1 MSGSEVFDADTV
13 IEALHRLHAA
23 GVRDS
28 YPDPSRV
35 VLIGSTWHG
44 HERMGSF
51 THDQIIRCVD
61 AWLAAQ
67 KSGAVLKMPTPA
79 MLLMARADQIRG
91 ERRAIEAQHGGQIP
105 EAVKAE
111 RGEFRGWVDRVF
123 GREWGQQGQRYRA
136 YMTAA
141 DHPKHGSD
149 IPKKFVDA
157 GYTVELPVPA
167 NRSPDSVGMAW
178 VGRYKQDLSHFG
190 APRVTVSARVERGR
204 RQEAT

>member
-1 MSGSEVFDADTV
+1 MSEGEVFDADTV

-23 GVRDS
+23 GVRDA

-44 HERMGSF
+44 HERMGTFS
-51 THDQIIRCVD
+51 HDQILRCVD

-79 MLLMARADQIRG
+79 MLLTARADQVRG
-91 ERRAIEAQHGGQIP
+91 ERRVIEAKHGGQIP

-123 GREWGQQGQRYRA
+123 GREWVQQGQRFRA

-141 DHPKHGSD
+141 DYPGHGSV
-149 IPKKFVDA
+149 IPQKFIDA
-157 GYTVELPVPA
+157 EYTVELHVPT

-178 VGRYKQDLSHFG
+178 VGAYKQDLSYFG
-190 APRVTVSARVERGR
+190 APRVSVSARVERGR
-204 RQEAT
+204 RSEAT